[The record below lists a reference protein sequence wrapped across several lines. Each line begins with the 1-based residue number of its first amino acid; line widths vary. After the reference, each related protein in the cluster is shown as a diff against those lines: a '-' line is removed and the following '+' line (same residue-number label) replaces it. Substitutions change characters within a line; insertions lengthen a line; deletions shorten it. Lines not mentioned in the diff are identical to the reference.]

1 MPRRVTSLRKAVSWV
16 LVSDGVAAN
25 ALRIHIR
32 IALCIGSRDAN
43 DRDRFKAYSCLGVKK
58 KFPGAVGLTWE
69 ACDSGAGS
77 LDAEVSILWLAAGV
91 LGGFWCPKDAS
102 CDILVVILYLSRR
115 VDSVGLDLGHS
126 VRGLVSSWSLN

>member
-1 MPRRVTSLRKAVSWV
+1 MPLESIFELLCVLAAVMLMIAIASRLI
-16 LVSDGVAAN
+16 LVWE
-25 ALRIHIR
+25 LKEI
-32 IALCIGSRDAN
+32 
-43 DRDRFKAYSCLGVKK
+43 
-58 KFPGAVGLTWE
+58 PGAVDLTWE

-126 VRGLVSSWSLN
+126 VRACL